1 MKFKSNINGVT
12 EETADEGKLTLLS
25 LKIQHM
31 QSEGF
36 SEGTCMGINE
46 ASAAKRMISQ
56 RKYCKGKKNP
66 FTLEKLS
73 WGLPGG
79 ASGKDP
85 ACQG

>member
-31 QSEGF
+31 QSEEL

-46 ASAAKRMISQ
+46 ASAAKRMKISQ
-56 RKYCKGKKNP
+56 RK
-66 FTLEKLS
+66 
-73 WGLPGG
+73 
-79 ASGKDP
+79 
-85 ACQG
+85 